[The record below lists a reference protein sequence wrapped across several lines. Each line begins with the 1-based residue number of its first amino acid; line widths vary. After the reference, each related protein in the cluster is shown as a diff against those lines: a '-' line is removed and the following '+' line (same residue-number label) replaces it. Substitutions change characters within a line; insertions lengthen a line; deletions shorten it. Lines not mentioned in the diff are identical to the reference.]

1 MTHEYLIRSDEYLYW
16 NTCQNK
22 LALFFNKEGGQLG
35 FSQKRAQV
43 KGGEIQKP
51 GKNRI

>member
-1 MTHEYLIRSDEYLYW
+1 MTHEYLIRIDEYLYW

-22 LALFFNKEGGQLG
+22 LALFFNKEGGQFR

-43 KGGEIQKP
+43 KGGEKQKHSD
-51 GKNRI
+51 N